1 MTKREDY
8 QIGKRIRDNTEHAD
22 AVRKYW
28 ADAGYMVNVRVCVL
42 TGEIISDMV
51 NGLPRNIEPADIP
64 RVHTVPRDAVEKLE
78 ADFLKIYD
86 VKIKDIRKRAG
97 ITPQALSARNSIW
110 HALHTELGMTHQ
122 AIAQRY
128 SRSRNTVT
136 YGIKQAEG
144 E

>member
-1 MTKREDY
+1 MARDDY
-8 QIGKRIRDNTEHAD
+8 TTGRRIRDNTKHAD
-22 AVRKYW
+22 TVRNYW

-51 NGLPRNIEPADIP
+51 NGLPRNIDPADVP
-64 RVHTVPRDAVEKLE
+64 QTHTVPRDAIEKVE

-86 VKIKDIRKRAG
+86 VKMKDVRQRAG
-97 ITPQALSARNSIW
+97 ISPQALSARNSIW

-136 YGIKQAEG
+136 YGIKHAEG